1 MNTIPYVAE
10 FHRAADQPI
19 NESPSIDDE
28 KVNELRVKLL
38 VEETEELR
46 LALEARDPV
55 EVLDAL
61 VDLQYVLDG
70 AILSL
75 GYRNIFNW
83 AFDEV
88 HESNMA
94 KAGPDGKFMKR
105 EDGKVIKPEG
115 WKPPNLRKFVYGN
128 DR

>member
-19 NESPSIDDE
+19 NANPSISDQ

-38 VEETEELR
+38 REETRELE
-46 LALEARDPV
+46 LALEAGDPV
-55 EVLDAL
+55 EALDAL

-75 GYRNIFNW
+75 GYRNVFHQ
-83 AFDEV
+83 AFRAV
-88 HESNMA
+88 HENNMT

-105 EDGKVIKPEG
+105 ADGKVIKPEG
-115 WKPPNLRKFVYGN
+115 WKPPDLRKFVYGD